1 MASGGESGYP
11 SKRFLWQ
18 SRDRSLAKLRLSD
31 NVRIVGGGEGGESRL
46 ESSGEIGGGGGG
58 RSKTYAPSRR
68 FVLLFNLSAKV

>member
-46 ESSGEIGGGGGG
+46 ESSGEIGGGGGAG
-58 RSKTYAPSRR
+58 GSVEDVRPKSAVRSI
-68 FVLLFNLSAKV
+68 V